1 MLGKNQIDFGELSE
15 EERES
20 LPYDT
25 ISKAALY
32 VTSLA
37 FAETDSDPFSYGNK
51 QYTVWLVIFFYISIV
66 CLLVHMLNLL
76 IAMMGDI
83 YNKRS

>member
-51 QYTVWLVIFFYISIV
+51 
-66 CLLVHMLNLL
+66 
-76 IAMMGDI
+76 
-83 YNKRS
+83 